1 VRRPTV
7 ERVVAEFVVAEVD
20 QQLHPTGR
28 QHALELMGKLALMNP
43 ERLHERKKNPI
54 VWRSAE
60 DHRARKVP
68 RWKRSSRSAAKRSR
82 KARSGDDRDERARRR
97 VSEAGAAFTS

>member
-1 VRRPTV
+1 
-7 ERVVAEFVVAEVD
+7 
-20 QQLHPTGR
+20 
-28 QHALELMGKLALMNP
+28 LMGKLALMNP

-68 RWKRSSRSAAKRSR
+68 RP
-82 KARSGDDRDERARRR
+82 
-97 VSEAGAAFTS
+97 